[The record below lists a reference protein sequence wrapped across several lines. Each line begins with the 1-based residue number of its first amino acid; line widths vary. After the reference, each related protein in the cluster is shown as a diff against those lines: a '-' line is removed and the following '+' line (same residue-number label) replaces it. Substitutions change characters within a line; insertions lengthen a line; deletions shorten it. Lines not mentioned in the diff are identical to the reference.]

1 MESKRTA
8 TTYFIPPGKFL
19 LMENALG
26 NPDLIQS
33 SVSSD
38 CRVTIVD
45 KANFPLDELE
55 QWPTFRLVSA
65 DIQLKLGSGSYYI
78 YIVVP
83 TPDNEDTT
91 TAFISYNTSLVDR
104 DGYEVIAST
113 DEDGNSVTSKGPLLG
128 KEGFKYYQCGVVSER
143 GKNLGAI
150 TVPEGLGRLISIDLG
165 VNPQDDSVQKKMDKD
180 YFNSLFIPHYDN
192 PDNPEELTW
201 IEAKS
206 NLGVNGGITMYV
218 NEGKYTPS
226 TIMDALAVDNVNLK
240 VVDGVLT
247 FVGTSGSESVP
258 LLGDLKNVGEWAN
271 AIATEDRIMVQKK
284 DSTTWTSLL
293 LSEIGGTADFSNVKE
308 SGEGNAFTSFTL
320 SEDKKTLTFVKG
332 DSFTKKADFDTL
344 NAKVTDFLEGSDT
357 DNIINKW
364 KELEAFLDGMSE
376 SSDLAD
382 ILSDK
387 ADKSTTLSG
396 YGITNAYTKNEADDL
411 LDEKADWGTTL
422 SHYGITNAYTKT
434 EADSLLDK
442 KWTQDDS
449 KIENWDTAFGWG
461 DHSKAGYS
469 TKTYVDETF
478 VTLKT
483 EQTITGKKDFTTGGL
498 FVNGSQIVYDST
510 NGYWKLDG
518 DLLVTGAVTMFA
530 NDGKYTPST
539 ITDGVNIDNR
549 TIIRKDG
556 ALMINPEL
564 ELGGGEGGELSSVAW
579 GNIIGTPTWITDTKP
594 EYKFEEIKE
603 KPTTLD
609 KYGITDAKIESGV
622 ITLGG
627 NTITPLV
634 ESKANELYV
643 TSLGTSGNN
652 LIWTLNGEAKTITVP
667 YASKSNK
674 ATYSTFLRAYLGN
687 YERISDLNEPSTY
700 TEDQSTLSDS
710 PFRIVYDAFSR
721 NAANKPETFNNANV
735 LLTLFKGVHTT
746 GVGQYVSQL
755 YFPDADVV
763 YFRRSTSDGFKG
775 WKKFAFTDSDITG
788 NAATSTKATQ
798 DADGNVI
805 SSTYAKGDGTNATG
819 TWNISISGESN
830 RVKCTEGTGDAY
842 RPMVVTNP
850 DATTQN
856 LFYGTKIQGNYAT
869 GDLKMTSA
877 TIDEIKIYKSNDDVL
892 YLDCNL
898 VVRGGVTMY
907 GTNSASA
914 PSILDSLPIA
924 NTSGTKGIATFDST
938 YFIVSNGKVSLIAD
952 SVGLNEDEL
961 AAYLTQEK
969 YARQSDIDTR
979 INGLINGA
987 PEAYDTLKEIADVL
1001 DKNVNGVGDILEA
1014 LGNKADK
1021 GTTLAE
1027 YGITD
1032 AKISDGTITLGGNTI
1047 TPLTQSSGDARY
1059 VTALGTSGNDLTW
1072 TLNGLLKKI
1081 TIPYATTANQLT
1093 KWKVLTIKKNTD
1105 SGTVYK
1111 LIANLSNWNTGYNGQ
1126 WGMVGMMYGHRGGY
1140 MSGTTMQKIVAYC
1153 AAWSASSG
1161 GTGYELKTDITTYV
1175 KPCIVSYN
1183 GVTYLALKMAG
1194 SGSSR
1199 EHSFLGYT
1207 ENLLEEFIEVTE
1219 SAATLVHDT
1228 EVMSMGGVNVASSS
1242 KLATPRTI
1250 WGQSFDGTENV
1261 SGAITGATTGSFS
1274 DEVSMKS
1281 ASVDGISIYKSSTG
1295 VLRIDG
1301 DVVLSGALTMYGTN
1315 SASAPSILDSLPIA
1329 NTSGTKGIA
1338 TFDSTY
1344 FIVSNGKV
1352 SLIADSVGLNEDELA
1367 AYLTQE
1373 KYARQSDIDTRINGL
1388 INGAPE
1394 AYDTLKEIADVLDKN
1409 VNGVGDI
1416 LEALGNKADK
1426 GTTLAEYGITDA
1438 KISDGTITLGGN
1450 TITPLTQSSGD
1461 ARYVTAL
1468 GTSGNDLTWTLNG
1481 LLKKITIP
1489 YATTANQL
1497 TKWKVLTIKK
1507 NTDSGTVYKLIANLS
1522 NWNTGY
1528 NGQWGMVGMMYG
1540 HRGGY
1545 MSGTTMQKIVAYCA
1559 AWSASSGGTG
1569 YELKTDITT
1578 YVKPCIVSYN
1588 GVTYLALKMA
1598 GSGSSREHS
1607 FLGYTENLLEEF
1619 IEVTESAATLV
1630 HDTEVMS
1637 MGGVNVAS
1645 SSKLA
1650 TPRTIWGQSFDGT
1663 ENVSGAITGA
1673 TTGSF
1678 SDEVSMKSASVD
1690 GISIYKSSTGVLR
1703 IDGDVVLSGALTM
1716 FGTDSVN
1723 TSTIMDGVVVDGT
1736 TIIKKDGKTLMLNP
1750 NIELGGGLDDVNVTG
1765 AGNAVTGASLSNNI
1779 LTLTKGATFLTSHQ
1793 TIYNLTMNAGKFTA
1807 VTFDPNGAAQIVNIP
1822 TKTSH
1827 LANDSNFITS
1837 SYVDGKFVTIAG
1849 DEDVTGVHNFTNGLE
1864 VGGIKVSKS
1873 QDGVIY
1879 LEGNLV
1885 VSGGVTMFGTN
1896 SVTSSTVM
1904 DGVMVDDT
1912 TIRKNPTTGKLEV
1925 IGGTGGGLDEAALA
1939 DYLSTNKYLTQTSGD
1954 NRYLLKTSY
1963 TASDILTKLKT
1974 VDGSGSGLDA
1984 DLLDGMH
1991 SARFPILNTYAS
2003 ADDLND
2009 ATRAGYYIVS
2019 ASDNIPSGFYNY
2031 GMLETIEV
2039 YTGVSESEQ
2048 RIVQV
2053 YYPHQASSAYKYN
2066 AIGIRFRNAGS
2077 WTAWRSIVT
2086 KDGNVASATTATN
2099 LASAPVLS
2107 VSGTSQITVK
2117 AGGQTSSAFTVPYA
2131 TSANSASKLSTTSV
2145 YSAWGQTYWTSG
2157 GVPTSISGDM
2167 TNVGN
2172 VTSETSNSYSLGSS
2186 ANLWKDVWAG
2196 NVKYTN
2202 SAYLGF
2208 TSSYAS
2214 IRHGGIGSQL
2224 IVDSTSV
2231 RTNSTASARASL
2243 GTSSVPWA
2251 GLYSTLGNFSEKI
2264 TMSGTTADACNITF
2278 EREHGYIQFNSSI
2291 NFSSGTA
2298 SGADTVMRI
2307 ANTGMVGINTYSPE
2321 YALHVIGDIGNAYA
2335 RLRYSES
2342 NPLLH
2347 LYRETTDEN
2356 WYVQAING
2364 YIAIGSTSSKSCK
2377 IDTSGNLL
2385 ATGGMTAG
2393 AFSFGNG
2400 YQKSISSAGWY
2411 RFATST
2417 TANNAGG
2424 TYMFFIRRSY
2434 ANSNN
2439 EAYIISCIVDHGKVH
2454 WTLLNG
2460 HANTRLITQVR
2471 CTYTNSGTIYFDLY
2485 YNEAVSNTVYVNAV
2499 GDCTLQVPTSTSSTL
2514 TSTSTFDLG
2523 NGMIIDGDLLVKGGI
2538 TMYATSSTS
2547 PITEFYASYLKVTG
2561 NMDIVGN
2568 INSTYYMLNNTVTN
2582 PYLKFTH
2589 TYNGANYTHYLQGY
2603 QGYLYL
2609 GTGTSTS
2616 LRISSDGSLYT
2627 PKTLTQGSDIRYKD
2641 VHKDL
2646 LLSLSTI
2653 AEAPSFEFNFKDDE
2667 QKSTH
2672 IGTSAQYWQSV
2683 NGVVTEDSEG
2693 RLGMDYSSLGVVM
2706 GISLAKELSRFE
2718 SDTDRRIRLLE
2729 EENEELRKEIE
2740 QLKNK

>member
-898 VVRGGVTMY
+898 VVRGGV
-907 GTNSASA
+907 
-914 PSILDSLPIA
+914 
-924 NTSGTKGIATFDST
+924 
-938 YFIVSNGKVSLIAD
+938 
-952 SVGLNEDEL
+952 
-961 AAYLTQEK
+961 
-969 YARQSDIDTR
+969 
-979 INGLINGA
+979 
-987 PEAYDTLKEIADVL
+987 
-1001 DKNVNGVGDILEA
+1001 
-1014 LGNKADK
+1014 
-1021 GTTLAE
+1021 
-1027 YGITD
+1027 
-1032 AKISDGTITLGGNTI
+1032 
-1047 TPLTQSSGDARY
+1047 
-1059 VTALGTSGNDLTW
+1059 
-1072 TLNGLLKKI
+1072 
-1081 TIPYATTANQLT
+1081 
-1093 KWKVLTIKKNTD
+1093 
-1105 SGTVYK
+1105 
-1111 LIANLSNWNTGYNGQ
+1111 
-1126 WGMVGMMYGHRGGY
+1126 
-1140 MSGTTMQKIVAYC
+1140 
-1153 AAWSASSG
+1153 
-1161 GTGYELKTDITTYV
+1161 
-1175 KPCIVSYN
+1175 
-1183 GVTYLALKMAG
+1183 
-1194 SGSSR
+1194 
-1199 EHSFLGYT
+1199 
-1207 ENLLEEFIEVTE
+1207 
-1219 SAATLVHDT
+1219 
-1228 EVMSMGGVNVASSS
+1228 
-1242 KLATPRTI
+1242 
-1250 WGQSFDGTENV
+1250 
-1261 SGAITGATTGSFS
+1261 
-1274 DEVSMKS
+1274 
-1281 ASVDGISIYKSSTG
+1281 
-1295 VLRIDG
+1295 
-1301 DVVLSGALTMYGTN
+1301 TMYGTN